1 MEQTF
6 KIGDVVRLKS
16 GGVSM
21 TITSYDE
28 KDKIYCC
35 KWFQVSEKIFGDNE
49 TEKDQLAHSY
59 FHENTLEKVK

>member
-1 MEQTF
+1 MEQIF

-16 GGVSM
+16 GGVGM

-35 KWFQVSEKIFGDNE
+35 KRFQVSDKNFGDNE
-49 TEKDQLAHSY
+49 TEKDQLAYS
-59 FHENTLEKVK
+59 